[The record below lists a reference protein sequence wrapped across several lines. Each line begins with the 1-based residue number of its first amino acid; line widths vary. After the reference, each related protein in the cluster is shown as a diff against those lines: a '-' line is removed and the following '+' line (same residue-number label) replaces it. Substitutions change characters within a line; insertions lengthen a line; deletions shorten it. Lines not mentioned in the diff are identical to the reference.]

1 MFNLPRCSG
10 ILLHITSLPGP
21 FGIGDL
27 GDEAYRFV
35 DFLVSAGQRLWQVM
49 PLGPTGYG
57 DSPYQALSAFAGNPL
72 WINPA
77 RLVADHLLPAHAL
90 DNVPPFPTDRV
101 DYGWVISWKMPLL
114 YRSFS
119 YFQEHANPDQHERFE
134 AFCREQAG
142 WLDDF
147 ALFMALK
154 AHHQNARWDTWP
166 LPIRTH
172 QPAAVAEWSARLAD
186 AMQAQRY
193 FQWLFFE
200 QWSALR
206 AYAHERGVRIIGD
219 LPIFVAY
226 DSADVWANPELFCLD
241 EAGQPTVVAGV
252 PPDYFSPTGQ
262 LWGNPLYRWDVMAQR
277 GYAWW
282 IERFRAAYR
291 LIDIVR
297 IDHFRGFQA
306 YWEVPAGQATAVN
319 GHWVEG
325 PGEKLFAAV
334 RAALGDVPI
343 IAEDLGVITPE
354 VEALRDR
361 LGFPGMRVLQFAFG
375 GPASHP
381 YLPHNHIPHCVVYT
395 GTHDNDTTVGW
406 YRSALPEVQDHVRRY
421 LARDGHDIA
430 WDLIRAALSSV
441 AEMAIV
447 PMQDVLA
454 LGSEARMNT
463 PGRAIGN
470 WTWRFRWEQVDWWVA
485 PRLAEMAKLYGRAP
499 ESAGDQ
505 PAAITC

>member
-1 MFNLPRCSG
+1 MFGLPRSSG
-10 ILLHITSLPGP
+10 ILLHPTSLPGR

-27 GDEAYRFV
+27 GDEACRFV
-35 DFLVSAGQRLWQVM
+35 DFLAGTGQRLWQVM

-72 WINPA
+72 LISPEQLMTNG
-77 RLVADHLLPAHAL
+77 LLPADAL
-90 DNVPPFPTDRV
+90 DDAPAFPDGHV
-101 DYGWVISWKMPLL
+101 DYGQVIAWKMPLL
-114 YRSFS
+114 ERSFAH
-119 YFQEHANPDQHERFE
+119 FREHGGGEQRARFD
-134 AFCREQAG
+134 AFCREQAA

-154 AHHQNARWDTWP
+154 AHFDGARWDAWP

-172 QPAAVAEWSARLAD
+172 RPEAVAEWSGRLAG
-186 AMQAQRY
+186 AMQLHRY
-193 FQWLFFE
+193 VQWCFFE
-200 QWSALR
+200 QWQALR
-206 AYAHERGVRIIGD
+206 AYAHARGVHIIGD

-226 DSADVWANPELFCLD
+226 DSADVWANPDLFHLD
-241 EAGQPTVVAGV
+241 EEGRPTVVAGV

-262 LWGNPLYRWDVMAQR
+262 LWGNPLYRWDVMAQQ

-282 IERFRAAYR
+282 VERFRAMFQMV
-291 LIDIVR
+291 DIVR

-306 YWEVPAGQATAVN
+306 YWEVPAGEDTAVN
-319 GHWVEG
+319 GRWVEA
-325 PGEKLFAAV
+325 PGEALFSAV
-334 RAALGDVPI
+334 RSALGDLPI
-343 IAEDLGVITPE
+343 IAEDLGLITPE

-406 YRSALPEVQDHVRRY
+406 YRSAPPEVQDHVRRY
-421 LARDGHDIA
+421 LARDGQDVA
-430 WDLIRAALSSV
+430 WDFIRAALSSV

-447 PMQDVLA
+447 PMQDVLS

-463 PGRAIGN
+463 PGRASGN
-470 WTWRFRWEQVDWWVA
+470 WTWRLRWEQVQPWMRA
-485 PRLAEMAKLYGRAP
+485 RLAEMTALYGRAP
-499 ESAGDQ
+499 EDGVG
-505 PAAITC
+505 

>member
-1 MFNLPRCSG
+1 MFDLPRCSG
-10 ILLHITSLPGP
+10 ILLHPTSLPGP

-27 GDEAYRFV
+27 GDEAYHFV
-35 DFLVSAGQRLWQVM
+35 DFLVTTGQRLWQVM

-72 WINPA
+72 LVNPA
-77 RLVADHLLPAHAL
+77 RLVADNLLPAEAL
-90 DNVPPFPTDRV
+90 AHVPPFPKDHV
-101 DYGWVISWKMPLL
+101 DYGWVLSWKMPLL
-114 YRSFS
+114 QRSFFH
-119 YFQEHANPDQHERFE
+119 FQAHANSQQRARFD

-154 AHHQNARWDTWP
+154 AYHQNACWDTWP

-172 QPAAVAEWSARLAD
+172 QPEAVAEWSVRLAD
-186 AMQAQRY
+186 TMQAQRY
-193 FQWLFFE
+193 LQWLFFE
-200 QWSALR
+200 QWDALR
-206 AYAHERGVRIIGD
+206 AYADERGVRIIGD

-226 DSADVWANPELFCLD
+226 DSADAWANPELFYFD
-241 EAGQPTVVAGV
+241 ETGQPTVVAGV

-262 LWGNPLYRWDVMAQR
+262 LWGNPLYRWDVMACD

-282 IERFRAAYR
+282 VERFRAAYR
-291 LIDIVR
+291 LVDIVR
-297 IDHFRGFQA
+297 LDHFRGFQA
-306 YWEVPAGQATAVN
+306 YWEVPANEDTAVN
-319 GHWVEG
+319 GRWVEG
-325 PGEKLFAAV
+325 PGEALFAAV
-334 RAALGDVPI
+334 RAVLGETPI

-354 VEALRDR
+354 VEELRDR

-375 GPASHP
+375 GSASHP
-381 YLPHNHIPHCVVYT
+381 YLPHNHVPHCVVYT
-395 GTHDNDTTVGW
+395 GTHDNDTTLGW
-406 YRSALPEVQDHVRRY
+406 YSSAPPEVQDHVRCY

-430 WDLIRAALSSV
+430 WDMIRAAFSSV

-463 PGRAIGN
+463 PGRASGN
-470 WTWRFRWEQVDWWVA
+470 WAWRLRWEQIDPWIA
-485 PRLAEMAKLYGRAP
+485 PRLAEMTKLYGRAP
-499 ESAGDQ
+499 E
-505 PAAITC
+505 PAVESN